1 MNSTQRL
8 KDLAVSD
15 TGFLF
20 DPLSGATF
28 TVNPSG
34 RSILEGLKA
43 GADRDEIAA
52 TLEQSFE
59 VGAGIDAHRDVDEF
73 VHMLRQN
80 DLLPVDFEL

>member
-1 MNSTQRL
+1 MDTTQRL

-28 TVNPSG
+28 TVNSTG
-34 RSILEGLKA
+34 RTILEGLKA
-43 GADRDEIAA
+43 GGSRDEIALL
-52 TLEQSFE
+52 LEQSFQQ
-59 VGAGIDAHRDVDEF
+59 GDDADLQRDVDEF

-80 DLLPVDFEL
+80 DLLPTDFEL

>member
-1 MNSTQRL
+1 MDTTQRL

-28 TVNPSG
+28 TVNSTG
-34 RSILEGLKA
+34 RTILEGLKA
-43 GADRDEIAA
+43 GAGRDEIAVL
-52 TLEQSFE
+52 LEQSFQQ
-59 VGAGIDAHRDVDEF
+59 GDDADLQRDVDEF

-80 DLLPVDFEL
+80 DLLPTDFEL